1 MPSSK
6 MTTFEYFCTVA
17 PATTA
22 HYPCPPKYCGTH
34 PLWYEPRQHVSF
46 RARAMI
52 WVDTENVCTWDRTV
66 GRRVFAGI
74 NCSRHGRRCDD
85 RQHRNA
91 TNAVKTARTKK
102 QNATAEAHR
111 RRSRPPRDGR
121 PLAASAVHATRSP
134 PGRVRRRFLL
144 LGSRRTTHLASRL
157 RGRGRGRRGK
167 LREGYLFAVPY
178 LKE

>member
-1 MPSSK
+1 MLSSK

-121 PLAASAVHATRSP
+121 PLAASAVHAARPCPPTLPSSWLPPDNAPCVAAPRTRTGEEREAE
-134 PGRVRRRFLL
+134 GRV
-144 LGSRRTTHLASRL
+144 SICCTVS
-157 RGRGRGRRGK
+157 
-167 LREGYLFAVPY
+167 
-178 LKE
+178 